1 MSLPGETIGS
11 GAAPRCGDCG
21 KMPRLDVYLSGAGY
35 YIGTYCDCGPY
46 TRESDYYPTRE
57 LAQAAL
63 EAGTYGR

>member
-11 GAAPRCGDCG
+11 GAAPRCEDCC
-21 KMPRLDVYLSGAGY
+21 KMPRLDVYLSGGGY

-46 TRESDYYPTRE
+46 SRESDYDPTRE

-63 EAGTYGR
+63 ETGTYGR